1 MNTALLMTNGCF
13 WRLIMIRFLLALI
26 VALPISCGLN
36 KATQI
41 EQGKALFH
49 SVHIGKNKVIGCIS
63 CHTLKPNVKTVGPSL
78 YSLSLR
84 ADKLVAGLTAQQY
97 IKESIINPDAYLVSG
112 YEPAVMFTRYKQ
124 ELSEAEINAIVAY
137 LLNLK

>member
-1 MNTALLMTNGCF
+1 M
-13 WRLIMIRFLLALI
+13 
-26 VALPISCGLN
+26 V
-36 KATQI
+36 
-41 EQGKALFH
+41 
-49 SVHIGKNKVIGCIS
+49 GCIS
-63 CHTLKPNVKTVGPSL
+63 CHSLKTDVTTVGPSL
-78 YSLSLR
+78 YGINLR

-112 YEPAVMFTRYKQ
+112 YEPAVMFAHYKQ